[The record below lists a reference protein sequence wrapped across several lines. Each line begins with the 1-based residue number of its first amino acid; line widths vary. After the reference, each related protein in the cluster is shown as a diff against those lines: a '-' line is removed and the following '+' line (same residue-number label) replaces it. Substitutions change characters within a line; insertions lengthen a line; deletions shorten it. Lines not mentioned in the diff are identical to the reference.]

1 MRRLAPLAVA
11 VLAGA
16 LLARVAGPGATSVAA
31 ESPSGPPDFTAVV
44 ARAEPGVVHVVNY
57 LGVPRAVPEPGEPA
71 PESDNV
77 GSGFVWT
84 SDGWI
89 VTNRHVTAG
98 ARRILVEIHGR
109 GWFPARLVGTDRV
122 ADVAVLKIEAT
133 GLVPV
138 VAGSPRAL
146 RVGQW
151 LLAAGSPYRLGRSFS
166 VGIVCGLDRSEVG
179 VNPDGYE
186 EFIQT
191 DAAVNLGNSGGPL
204 LDATGRVVGMNT
216 AILSRTGGNQ
226 GVAFAVPIDVV
237 STAVEQIRKTG
248 HVVRTTLGATVRS
261 VAPENAVSLPGGG
274 GVEVVRFAEESPAR
288 RGGLK
293 PGDVILA
300 VDGRATKSRGALQRL
315 VWERPA
321 GSQSVL
327 RIRRGAELLD
337 ATVTLVLG
345 PPSSD

>member
-1 MRRLAPLAVA
+1 
-11 VLAGA
+11 
-16 LLARVAGPGATSVAA
+16 
-31 ESPSGPPDFTAVV
+31 
-44 ARAEPGVVHVVNY
+44 
-57 LGVPRAVPEPGEPA
+57 
-71 PESDNV
+71 
-77 GSGFVWT
+77 
-84 SDGWI
+84 
-89 VTNRHVTAG
+89 
-98 ARRILVEIHGR
+98 
-109 GWFPARLVGTDRV
+109 
-122 ADVAVLKIEAT
+122 VLKIDAT

-138 VAGSPRAL
+138 AVGRPRAL

-204 LDATGRVVGMNT
+204 LDAGGRVVGMNT

-237 STAVEQIRKTG
+237 GQAVEQIRTTG
-248 HVVRTTLGATVRS
+248 RVVRTTLGATVRS

-274 GVEVVRFAEESPAR
+274 GVEVVRFADDSPAR
-288 RGGLK
+288 RAGLRA
-293 PGDVILA
+293 GDVILA
-300 VDGRATKSRGALQRL
+300 VDGRQTKSRGALQRL
-315 VWERPA
+315 VWERSA
-321 GSQSVL
+321 GSSTVL

-337 ATVTLVLG
+337 ATVTLSLG
-345 PPSSD
+345 PPSTD